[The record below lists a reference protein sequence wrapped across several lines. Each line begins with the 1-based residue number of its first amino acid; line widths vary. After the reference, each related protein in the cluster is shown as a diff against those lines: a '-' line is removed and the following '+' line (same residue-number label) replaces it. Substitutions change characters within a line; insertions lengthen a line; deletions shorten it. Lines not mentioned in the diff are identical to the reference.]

1 MTRSRLGSFLQSAF
15 QGGSSPSVAG
25 NLVWRIRGRRLVL
38 FLILLASTV
47 AAMAAQSGSSQAAEI
62 RGHLQKAEA
71 YLKAQDPGSAAKEF
85 DAVLALDP
93 KNAEAFANLGVI
105 AFFQR
110 DCQRASQNFR
120 KALAIDPSL
129 AKTRALLGICRW
141 RLGDPSARLLLE
153 KSFATLT
160 DKGLRL
166 QVGRELAALYDQQG
180 DTEAAAALMRK
191 LVNLDPDNIEVLFMA
206 QRLYSELADDTLNK
220 LAVLAPGS
228 ARMQQVIAEHL
239 VNAGDLKGA
248 IDHYRKALQIDP
260 RLPGVHFELG
270 EAILQSAPGD
280 TGTEVEAQ
288 KEFEVALNVDGD
300 SARTECQLGSIAL
313 SQSQMDQALAHYQRA
328 YQINP
333 NEVQAQMGLA
343 KVLMVQEKPKEAI
356 QYLRKAVES
365 DPLNGAAHYQL
376 GIAYRRLQMQDM
388 ARKELQ
394 LSQEIK
400 KTKDQVEEL
409 YRQMNRK
416 PQADDVPEPDHDQSQ
431 DQSHPQ

>member
-1 MTRSRLGSFLQSAF
+1 
-15 QGGSSPSVAG
+15 
-25 NLVWRIRGRRLVL
+25 
-38 FLILLASTV
+38 
-47 AAMAAQSGSSQAAEI
+47 MAAQGGNSQAAEI
-62 RGHLQKAEA
+62 RGHLEKAEV

-93 KNAEAFANLGVI
+93 ENAEAFANLGVV
-105 AFFQR
+105 AFLKR
-110 DCQRASQNFR
+110 DCQTASQNFR

-160 DKGLRL
+160 DKRLRL

-191 LVNLDPDNIEVLFMA
+191 LVNLDPDNVEVLFMA

-228 ARMQQVIAEHL
+228 ARMQQVIAERL
-239 VNAGDLKGA
+239 VNAGDIKGA

-280 TGTEVEAQ
+280 AGTQAEAQ
-288 KEFEVALNVDGD
+288 KEFEVASNVDGD
-300 SARTECQLGSIAL
+300 SAKTECQLGSIAL
-313 SQSQMDQALAHYQRA
+313 SQSLMDQALAHFERA

-343 KVLMVQEKPKEAI
+343 KVMMLQEKPQEAI
-356 QYLRKAVES
+356 EYLRKAVES

-376 GIAYRRLQMQDM
+376 GIAYRRLQMTDA

-416 PQADDVPEPDHDQSQ
+416 PQADDVPEADHDQSQ
-431 DQSHPQ
+431 DQAHPQ

>member
-1 MTRSRLGSFLQSAF
+1 MD
-15 QGGSSPSVAG
+15 G
-25 NLVWRIRGRRLVL
+25 NLVRRICGGRLVW
-38 FLILLASTV
+38 FLIFLASTV
-47 AAMAAQSGSSQAAEI
+47 AAMAAQSGSSQASEI
-62 RGHLQKAEA
+62 RGHLQKAEG

-110 DCQRASQNFR
+110 DCQTASQNFR
-120 KALAIDPSL
+120 KAVAVDPSL

-191 LVNLDPDNIEVLFMA
+191 LVTLDPDNVEVLFMA

-220 LAVLAPGS
+220 LAVVAPGS
-228 ARMQQVIAEHL
+228 ARMQQVIAERL
-239 VNAGDLKGA
+239 VNAGDLKDA
-248 IDHYRKALQIDP
+248 IDHYKKALQIDP
-260 RLPGVHFELG
+260 RLQGMHFELG

-280 TGTEVEAQ
+280 AGTQAEAQ
-288 KEFEVALNVDGD
+288 KEFEIALNVDGD

-313 SQSQMDQALAHYQRA
+313 SRSQMDAALAHFERA

-343 KVLMVQEKPKEAI
+343 KVLMVQEKPEEAI
-356 QYLRKAVES
+356 KYLHKAVEA

-376 GIAYRRLQMQDM
+376 GIAYRRLQMQEM

-400 KTKDQVEEL
+400 KAKDQVQEL

-416 PQADDVPEPDHDQSQ
+416 TQADDVPEAEHDQKQ
-431 DQSHPQ
+431 DQTHPQ

>member
-1 MTRSRLGSFLQSAF
+1 MTRSRLSSFHQNAF
-15 QGGSSPSVAG
+15 QVGTSPAVTVIRARTFCRGS
-25 NLVWRIRGRRLVL
+25 LVL
-38 FLILLASTV
+38 FLTLFAS
-47 AAMAAQSGSSQAAEI
+47 AAAAAQAGVSHAAEI
-62 RGHLQKAEA
+62 HDHLHKAEA
-71 YLKAQDPGSAAKEF
+71 YLNAKDPASAAKEF
-85 DAVLALDP
+85 DAVLVLDP

-110 DCQRASQNFR
+110 DYQNASQNFR

-129 AKTRALLGICRW
+129 TKTRALLGICKR
-141 RLGDPSARLLLE
+141 RLGDPSARTMLE

-160 DKGLRL
+160 DKQLRL
-166 QVGRELAALYDQQG
+166 QVGSELANLYDQQG
-180 DTEAAAALMRK
+180 DPGATAALMRT
-191 LVNLDPDNIEVLFMA
+191 LVDLDPDNVDVLFMA
-206 QRLYSELADDTLNK
+206 QRFYSELADDTLNK

-228 ARMQQVIAEHL
+228 ARMQQVIAERL
-239 VNAGDLKGA
+239 VNVGDVKGA
-248 IDHYRKALQIDP
+248 IDHYTKALQIDP

-280 TGTEVEAQ
+280 AATQAEAQ
-288 KEFEVALNVDGD
+288 KEFEVSVTLEGD
-300 SARTECQLGSIAL
+300 SAKTECQLGSIAL
-313 SQSQMDQALAHYQRA
+313 SQSQMDQAFAHYQRA
-328 YQINP
+328 YQINS

-343 KVLMVQEKPKEAI
+343 KVLMVQEKPQEAI
-356 QYLRKAVES
+356 QYLRMAVQS

-416 PQADDVPEPDHDQSQ
+416 SQADDVPQPDQ
-431 DQSHPQ
+431 DK

>member
-1 MTRSRLGSFLQSAF
+1 MVA
-15 QGGSSPSVAG
+15 QGG
-25 NLVWRIRGRRLVL
+25 N
-38 FLILLASTV
+38 
-47 AAMAAQSGSSQAAEI
+47 SQAAEI
-62 RGHLQKAEA
+62 RGHLEKAEA

-93 KNAEAFANLGVI
+93 ENAEAFANLGVV
-105 AFFQR
+105 AFLKR
-110 DCQRASQNFR
+110 DCQTASQNFR

-160 DKGLRL
+160 DKRLRL

-191 LVNLDPDNIEVLFMA
+191 LVNLDPDNVEVLFMA

-228 ARMQQVIAEHL
+228 ARMQQVIAERL
-239 VNAGDLKGA
+239 VNAGDIKGA

-280 TGTEVEAQ
+280 AGTQAEAQ
-288 KEFEVALNVDGD
+288 KEFEVASNVDGD
-300 SARTECQLGSIAL
+300 SAKTECQLGSIAL
-313 SQSQMDQALAHYQRA
+313 SQSLMDQALAHFERA

-343 KVLMVQEKPKEAI
+343 KVMMLQEKPQEAI
-356 QYLRKAVES
+356 EYLRKAVES

-376 GIAYRRLQMQDM
+376 GIAYRRLQMTDA

-416 PQADDVPEPDHDQSQ
+416 PQADDVPEADHDQSQ
-431 DQSHPQ
+431 DQAHPQ